1 MCMLAVVG
9 IAMDVVGIAYVY
21 ATQELYGTKH

>member
-9 IAMDVVGIAYVY
+9 IAMGMVGIAYVY
-21 ATQELYGTKH
+21 ATQDLYGTKH